1 MCSSCAETREKGL
14 CCIGAVVILDTLDF
28 LLGTWRIAR
37 VIEDHRSRT
46 CGSFD
51 GMATLT
57 TKTTHRDAARGMRA
71 RYEEAGEM
79 RLDGYVGHAHRLLE
93 YRREAADDPR
103 LMLYFADGRPFVDL
117 DLRSGAWQSDHPCGD
132 DRYEIATFVRSDD
145 LVQERWRVRG
155 PTKDYDATTT
165 LLRVL
170 G

>member
-1 MCSSCAETREKGL
+1 M
-14 CCIGAVVILDTLDF
+14 VILDTLGF

-37 VIEDHRSRT
+37 AIEDHRSET

-57 TKTTHRDAARGMRA
+57 EKTTHRDTARGMRA

-79 RLDGYVGHAHRLLE
+79 RLGGYVGQACRLLE
-93 YRREAADDPR
+93 YRREANDDPR
-103 LMLYFADGRPFVDL
+103 LMLHFTDGRPFVDL
-117 DLRSGAWQSDHPCGD
+117 DLRSGAWQSIHLCGD
-132 DRYEIATFVRSDD
+132 DRYEIATFVRSHD

-165 LLRVL
+165 LRRVPR
-170 G
+170 